1 MSNNQLTPTDS
12 NGLRCE
18 LKQIVIAAGLC
29 LIGASAMAQQETTL
43 STVNV
48 EATAENPL
56 KAEVATQGKFTAPL
70 IDTPKTV
77 NVIPQEVI
85 QQTGSVTLTDAL
97 RLSPGITFGSGEG
110 GNPTGDR
117 PFIRGSDSQGSI
129 YVDGVRDIAAGSRE
143 MFNIES
149 VEVIKGADSAYG
161 GRGGAGGS
169 INMATKTAKKEN
181 FFNADLSLGNADYKR
196 GTIDLNRV
204 INETTAV
211 RLNAMAHDADI
222 PGRDGP
228 KNKRWGIAPTVTFG
242 LGTADQVTLS
252 YQHLSSDNMPETGV
266 PYYYDKTKTLA
277 STSDVTLR
285 PTNGG
290 NRNNWYGLKARDKQK
305 EDSDQVSATYIHKF
319 SDTNQIRNTLR
330 WSGSTQDYIWTQ
342 PDDSQGN
349 TSSDKVWRR
358 FNSRY
363 SKTFTLQNAT
373 ELTGKAETGSVKHSY
388 ALGLELAT
396 ERSKVD
402 SYNMVDANGKSTY
415 GSSNTSYNSNQCGS
429 TAYPVPGMCTSLS
442 NPNGNDSFAPFTMVR
457 NNLWTNYKTDTA
469 SLYAFD
475 TVTLAP
481 QWILNGGLRF
491 DHYSTSVVNT
501 GGTEYSRND
510 NLLNYQLGL
519 VYKVQPNGSLYAN
532 IGSSSTPAN
541 AGLGQGADATLDPTS
556 GRTPIKNAD
565 LLKPEKTRSI
575 EFGTKWDLLDKKLG
589 VTAAIFRNETTN
601 ARVIDPTGNTASMV
615 GKKTVDG
622 LELGLTGRVTKEI
635 DVFAGYTYMDS
646 TQDNIGT
653 VTSGTLAGKP
663 AAGTGMAFP
672 NTPKHN
678 LSLWA
683 NYRPDNKLTI
693 GLGAFAQ
700 SEAVGGYA
708 YTTDGH
714 LITRAIPGY
723 VRFDAMV
730 SYKFTPNLALQVN
743 VQNLTNKGYY
753 ASTYS
758 THYATPGYGRSV
770 IATLQAR
777 F

>member
-1 MSNNQLTPTDS
+1 MSNFLTPTDS
-12 NGLRCE
+12 NGSRCE
-18 LKQIVIAAGLC
+18 LKQIVIAASLC
-29 LIGASAMAQQETTL
+29 LISAGAMAQQETTL

-48 EATAENPL
+48 VETADNPL
-56 KAEVATQGKFTAPL
+56 KPEAASQGKFTAPL

-85 QQTGSVTLTDAL
+85 QQTGSTTLVDAL

-117 PFIRGSDSQGSI
+117 PFIRGNDAQGSI

-149 VEVIKGADSAYG
+149 VEVVKGADSAYG

-169 INMATKTAKKEN
+169 INMTTKAAKKEN
-181 FFNADLSLGNADYKR
+181 FFNGDLSLGNADYKR

-211 RLNAMAHDADI
+211 RLNAMAHDADV
-222 PGRDGP
+222 PGRNGP
-228 KNKRWGIAPTVTFG
+228 TNKRWGIAPTVTFG
-242 LGTADQVTLS
+242 LGTPDQLTLS
-252 YQHLSSDNMPETGV
+252 YQHLSSDNMPDGGV
-266 PYYYDKTKTLA
+266 PYYWNKTA
-277 STSDVTLR
+277 IPAMTSDVTLR

-290 NRNNWYGLKARDKQK
+290 NRNNWYGLKARDKYK
-305 EDSDQVSATYIHKF
+305 EDSDQLSATYIHKF
-319 SDTNQIRNTLR
+319 SDTNQLRNTLR

-349 TSSDKVWRR
+349 TANGQVWRR

-373 ELTGKAETGSVKHSY
+373 ELTGKAETGNIKHSY
-388 ALGLELAT
+388 ALGLELST

-402 SYNMVDANGKSTY
+402 SYNMVDAAGKTIA
-415 GSSNTSYNSNQCGS
+415 NTNQCPTGS
-429 TAYPVPGMCTSLS
+429 PYMCTSLAA
-442 NPNGNDSFAPFTMVR
+442 PNGNDPWTGSMVR

-491 DHYSTSVVNT
+491 DHYSTSVINT
-501 GGTEYSRND
+501 TGVEYSRND
-510 NLLNYQLGL
+510 SLLNYQLGL
-519 VYKVQPNGSLYAN
+519 VYKVQPNGSIYAN
-532 IGSSSTPAN
+532 VGSASTPAN
-541 AGLGQGADATLDPTS
+541 AGLGQGADVTMDPTS

-575 EFGTKWDLLDKKLG
+575 ELGTKWDLLDKRLG

-601 ARVIDPTGNTASMV
+601 ARIVDPTGNTASMI

-646 TQDNIGT
+646 TQNNIGT
-653 VTSGTLAGKP
+653 VTAAGPLQGKP

-683 NYRPDNKLTI
+683 NYRPDNKLSI

-700 SEAVGGYA
+700 SEAVGGYG

-714 LITRAIPGY
+714 LITRAIPGF

-743 VQNLTNKGYY
+743 VQNLTNKQYY
-753 ASTYS
+753 SSTYT

>member
-1 MSNNQLTPTDS
+1 MSNFSTPTDS

-29 LIGASAMAQQETTL
+29 LLSAGAMAQQETTL

-48 EATAENPL
+48 VETADNPL
-56 KAEVATQGKFTAPL
+56 KPETASQGKFTAPL

-85 QQTGSVTLTDAL
+85 QQTGSTTLVDAL

-117 PFIRGSDSQGSI
+117 PFIRGSDAQGSI

-149 VEVIKGADSAYG
+149 VEVVKGADSAYG

-169 INMATKTAKKEN
+169 INMTTKTAKKEN
-181 FFNADLSLGNADYKR
+181 FFSGDLSLGNADYKR
-196 GTIDLNRV
+196 GTIDLNRA
-204 INETTAV
+204 INDTTAV

-222 PGRDGP
+222 PGRNGP
-228 KNKRWGIAPTVTFG
+228 TNKRWGIAPTVTFG
-242 LGTADQVTLS
+242 LGTPDQLTLS
-252 YQHLSSDNMPETGV
+252 YQHLSSDNMPDGGI
-266 PYYYDKTKTLA
+266 PYYYNKATIPGM
-277 STSDVTLR
+277 TSEVTLR

-290 NRNNWYGLKARDKQK
+290 NRNNWYGLKARDKYK
-305 EDSDQVSATYIHKF
+305 EDSDQLSATYIHKF
-319 SDTNQIRNTLR
+319 SDTSQLRNTLR

-349 TSSDKVWRR
+349 TANGQVWRR

-373 ELTGKAETGSVKHSY
+373 ELTGKAETGSIKHSY
-388 ALGLELAT
+388 AVGLELST
-396 ERSKVD
+396 ERSKLD
-402 SYNMVDANGKSTY
+402 SYSMVDAAGKPIA
-415 GSSNTSYNSNQCGS
+415 NTNQCPTGS
-429 TAYPVPGMCTSLS
+429 PYMCTSLAA
-442 NPNGNDSFAPFTMVR
+442 PNGNDPWTGSMVR

-491 DHYSTSVVNT
+491 DHYSTSVINT
-501 GGTEYSRND
+501 TGVEYSRND

-519 VYKVQPNGSLYAN
+519 VYKVQPNGSIYAN
-532 IGSSSTPAN
+532 VGSSSTPAN
-541 AGLGQGADATLDPTS
+541 NGLGQGADATLDPTS

-575 EFGTKWDLLDKKLG
+575 EFGTKWDLLDKRLG
-589 VTAAIFRNETTN
+589 LTAAIFRNETTN
-601 ARVIDPTGNTASMV
+601 ARIIDPTGNTASMV

-646 TQDNIGT
+646 TQNNIGT
-653 VTSGTLAGKP
+653 VTAAGPLNGRP

-700 SEAVGGYA
+700 SQAVGGYG
-708 YTTDGH
+708 YTNDGH

-743 VQNLTNKGYY
+743 IQNLTNKDYY
-753 ASTYS
+753 ASTYT